1 MNDGPR
7 TLSISVIKVVANGK
21 SRVVFTVGYVH
32 RKGLLLSVS
41 KKGENRERL
50 KGQYKRINVQSWI
63 LIKETHIQTL
73 QIYIFISISIIIK
86 IQLILHSRDFHSR
99 DRRNND
105 VGLWILY
112 DLFINILL
120 NPVRVICKSL
130 AVSD

>member
-105 VGLWILY
+105 VGL
-112 DLFINILL
+112 
-120 NPVRVICKSL
+120 
-130 AVSD
+130 